1 MVVNILIIFSL
12 AFCIFGI
19 CMFFE
24 NIMPKPE
31 IKLTDDD
38 ISIIVKKLSQHY
50 GTKNTIYLV
59 SKVKKSIESDSKT
72 IVTPEIIKKIEKE
85 IKKSNIYYLTK

>member
-24 NIMPKPE
+24 NIMKPPE

-38 ISIIVKKLSQHY
+38 ISIIVKKLSQYY
-50 GTKNTIYLV
+50 GTKNTIYLA
-59 SKVKKSIESDSKT
+59 SKVKKSIESNSKT
-72 IVTPEIIKKIEKE
+72 TVAPEIIKRIEEE
-85 IKKSNIYYLTK
+85 IKKSKVFYLK